1 MNSSSSV
8 HKPNHYI
15 ITLRTLE
22 LAGETENKQNW
33 KAGVISPAKV
43 SFLGEGKTPELLF
56 VKEEMSLV

>member
-15 ITLRTLE
+15 ITLHTLE
-22 LAGETENKQNW
+22 LAGETEDKQNC

-43 SFLGEGKTPELLF
+43 SFLGEGGKHQSCYL
-56 VKEEMSLV
+56 